1 MLQAHSSR
9 LGNPSSF
16 PKRIA
21 QRRMMHFGWAAQCG
35 EAGEKK
41 VTDIDHEFLKATD
54 AVQEQLSILNC
65 GGFSFGKYNE
75 ERVEKVWCCLIF
87 LQCAKMR

>member
-1 MLQAHSSR
+1 MLQAHSSH

-16 PKRIA
+16 PMRIA

-54 AVQEQLSILNC
+54 AV
-65 GGFSFGKYNE
+65 
-75 ERVEKVWCCLIF
+75 
-87 LQCAKMR
+87 